1 LKILASGSFPNGFS
15 FLIFAETSLM
25 NRFYTLTLSE
35 VTKETP
41 NAVCLSF
48 DIPNEL
54 RDTFQFTAGQ
64 YLTIRHLTAEGTEL
78 RRAYSIC
85 STPKSGQLRVGV
97 KKVTDGAFSI
107 FANTKLK
114 AGDTLE
120 VMPPEG
126 TFTFEDPHA
135 TKNIAAFAAGSG
147 ITPILS
153 IITAALEGSE
163 APHVLLVYGNQTFQ
177 ETMFLDDL
185 NALKERFPKRFHV
198 HYVLSR
204 MQDDDALFG
213 RIDRSRVNYFLKNK
227 YEDIEFDTYYICGPE
242 PMIDEVSS
250 TLKEHGVNEKFIR
263 FELFTTSEEGA
274 LTETHE
280 GYTQVTVTLDDDT
293 ETFQMAQ
300 DNSVLQAALDAGMD
314 PPYSCQGGICSTCIA
329 RITEGKVEMRKNQIL
344 TDDELAEGYI
354 LTCQSHPTTPTIT
367 IDYDDI

>member
-1 LKILASGSFPNGFS
+1 MNNLILVRHGQ
-15 FLIFAETSLM
+15 SLW
-25 NRFYTLTLSE
+25 NLERRFTGWTDIDLSE
-35 VTKETP
+35 QGKSE
-41 NAVCLSF
+41 AKY
-48 DIPNEL
+48 
-54 RDTFQFTAGQ
+54 AGQ
-64 YLTIRHLTAEGTEL
+64 LINE
-78 RRAYSIC
+78 
-85 STPKSGQLRVGV
+85 
-97 KKVTDGAFSI
+97 
-107 FANTKLK
+107 AN
-114 AGDTLE
+114 
-120 VMPPEG
+120 
-126 TFTFEDPHA
+126 
-135 TKNIAAFAAGSG
+135 
-147 ITPILS
+147 
-153 IITAALEGSE
+153 
-163 APHVLLVYGNQTFQ
+163 
-177 ETMFLDDL
+177 
-185 NALKERFPKRFHV
+185 
-198 HYVLSR
+198 
-204 MQDDDALFG
+204 
-213 RIDRSRVNYFLKNK
+213 
-227 YEDIEFDTYYICGPE
+227 IEFDTYYICGPE

>member
-1 LKILASGSFPNGFS
+1 
-15 FLIFAETSLM
+15 M
-25 NRFYTLTLSE
+25 NRFHSLTLSE

-41 NAVCLSF
+41 NAVCLTF
-48 DIPNEL
+48 KIPDAL
-54 RDTFQFTAGQ
+54 RHAFQFEAGQ
-64 YLTIRHLTAEGTEL
+64 YITIKHRTADGTEL

-85 STPKSGQLRVGV
+85 STPDSEVLRVGV
-97 KKVTDGAFSI
+97 KKVTDGSFSI

-126 TFTFEDPHA
+126 TFTLDAKNAEG
-135 TKNIAAFAAGSG
+135 NIAAFAAGSG

-153 IITAALEGSE
+153 IVTTALEASE
-163 APHVLLVYGNQTFQ
+163 ATKVLLVYGNQTFQ
-177 ETMFLDDL
+177 EAMFADELHTL
-185 NALKERFPKRFHV
+185 QERFPERFHL

-227 YEDIEFDTYYICGPE
+227 YEDFDFSTYYLCGPE

-274 LTETHE
+274 LTETHD
-280 GYTQVTVTLDDDT
+280 GSTQVTLTLDDVT
-293 ETFQMAQ
+293 ETFRMEQE
-300 DNSVLQAALDAGMD
+300 NSVLQAAIDAGMD

-367 IDYDDI
+367 VDYDDI